1 MQTQIGQTL
10 IQIGR
15 LLQDPAV
22 QAQIGNGVPLADLI
36 RQNQQIQDL
45 LIVNENQIQ
54 DLPIVNENQIQDVQI
69 ENDNLMMIRRPPN

>member
-45 LIVNENQIQ
+45 PIENQIQ